1 MNYTALKTELTTDPL
16 ALGLVALSNEA
27 AAQKLNEVPPSA
39 SVGRQ
44 VERDIVQ
51 TWEVFE
57 ATVPAEWAA
66 LSAAEKQRYQ
76 ALLAMGSINAK
87 KSNTRASF
95 AAMFG
100 AATTT
105 RANLLALQNTPA
117 SRAQVLFGESVQSWD
132 VARARAL

>member
-1 MNYTALKTELTTDPL
+1 MDYQALKTELLTDPL
-16 ALGLVALSNEA
+16 ALGFSGLSNTA
-27 AAQKLNEVPPSA
+27 AADKLNEVPANPA
-39 SVGRQ
+39 VGRQ
-44 VERDIVQ
+44 LERDIVP

-76 ALLAMGSINAK
+76 SMLAMGSVNLK
-87 KSNTRASF
+87 KPNTRLALASI
-95 AAMFG
+95 FG

-105 RANLLALQNTPA
+105 RANLIALQNIAA
-117 SRAQVLFGESVQSWD
+117 SRAAVLFGEPVQSWD